1 MTDNPDNRSDGRML
15 LSHNFSLSRSQGNTG
30 NNSGSTV
37 EVHSLNREQFAKVFI
52 EGLDVQ
58 VGVSCTAIDNPHWVV
73 EVSYDADR
81 YSAKEVG
88 QLCADTLAQYRIE
101 HKEENFYVMALGG
114 VKTTP
119 PTGKLPS
126 LQTGEWG
133 VDMVE
138 TASPEEFLE
147 EINWDKLAGAK
158 PAEAIFRIDHPV

>member
-1 MTDNPDNRSDGRML
+1 ML
-15 LSHNFSLSRSQGNTG
+15 LSHNFALSNIRRND
-30 NNSGSTV
+30 
-37 EVHSLNREQFAKVFI
+37 EVHSLNREQFAEVFT
-52 EGLDVQ
+52 EGLDAQ
-58 VGVSCTAIDNPHWVV
+58 VGVECVRIDNPHWVV

-114 VKTTP
+114 VKTTS
-119 PTGKLPS
+119 PTGKPPS

-133 VDMVE
+133 VDIVE

-147 EINWDKLAGAK
+147 EINWDKLAAAK
-158 PAEAIFRIDHPV
+158 PAEAVFRIDHLV

>member
-1 MTDNPDNRSDGRML
+1 ML
-15 LSHNFSLSRSQGNTG
+15 LSHNFALSNAGSNTRSSSAES
-30 NNSGSTV
+30 SG
-37 EVHSLNREQFAKVFI
+37 EVHPLNQEQFAEIFLTRLGGHDGI
-52 EGLDVQ
+52 D
-58 VGVSCTAIDNPHWVV
+58 CAPIDNPHWVV

-101 HKEENFYVMALGG
+101 RKEENFYVMALGG

-119 PTGKLPS
+119 PTGKPPS

-133 VDMVE
+133 VDVVE

-147 EINWDKLAGAK
+147 EINWDKLAAAK
-158 PAEAIFRIDHPV
+158 PAEAVFRIDRPV